1 MVGHSDAQRN
11 LREIGGNLAELL
23 ARAALSLG
31 MLGALTPEAEN
42 AVMPPEA
49 AETWLFSN

>member
-23 ARAALSLG
+23 GRPALSLG
-31 MLGALTPEAEN
+31 MLGAFTLEAEN
-42 AVMPPEA
+42 AVMPHEA
-49 AETWLFSN
+49 AETWLFCN